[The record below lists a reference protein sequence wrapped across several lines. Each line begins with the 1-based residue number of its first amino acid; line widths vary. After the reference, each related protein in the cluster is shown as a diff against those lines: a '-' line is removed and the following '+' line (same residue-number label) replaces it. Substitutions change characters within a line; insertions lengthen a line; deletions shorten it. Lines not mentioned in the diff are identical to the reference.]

1 LKIRGGVSP
10 GRANSKP
17 KTDIFSMF
25 NASHAFSHQKL
36 TNSIPCSPA
45 YAKIY
50 TEIVGGR
57 IIWDS
62 ILILTTFLQDQD
74 IFVAS
79 FPKSGTTWLQQVV
92 YLLFHPDNPD
102 SELMEWKFPYLE
114 HVYPGKIVLFLTC
127 RVGF

>member
-1 LKIRGGVSP
+1 MPLGFWSNLFLEARAEILKKIVGFGVQTLTPKSP
-10 GRANSKP
+10 FEINWPLAGDPNRVTP
-17 KTDIFSMF
+17 VFF
-25 NASHAFSHQKL
+25 
-36 TNSIPCSPA
+36 
-45 YAKIY
+45 
-50 TEIVGGR
+50 TEIDSRRGIV
-57 IIWDS
+57 WYS

-114 HVYPGKIVLFLTC
+114 HVYPGKKVLF
-127 RVGF
+127 